1 MDDGGYADC
10 AGLRVGKKPKEMTAS
25 ELVKH
30 RKSQEFREFIT
41 MGICAVVGV
50 SACIGLFKQE
60 NANPVEQ
67 PSISSTSI
75 VQANILKIRSQ
86 TLNFKASVEQVRKL
100 N

>member
-10 AGLRVGKKPKEMTAS
+10 AGLRAGKKPNEMTAS
-25 ELVKH
+25 ELVRH

-60 NANPVEQ
+60 NAKPVEQ
-67 PSISSTSI
+67 PAISSISI
-75 VQANILKIRSQ
+75 VQANIMKIRSQ
-86 TLNFKASVEQVRKL
+86 TLTVKASTEQVRKL